1 MVTITLDSGATLQ
14 VADLLFDFMR
24 DEALPGSDWTPE
36 EVFRLLGRLVEE
48 FEPRNR
54 ELLAQRDA
62 VQRQIDD
69 YYIAKRAGGW
79 RPTQATAAADALDLE
94 KFLVEIGYL
103 ETRQDNGFT
112 MTTPQLDPEM
122 DQNGPEL
129 VTPVTNASMAV
140 GGANARWGSLY
151 DAYYLS
157 DIHPE
162 IDRQTQQPARL
173 RMVVTETNRF
183 LDQYVAQ
190 WDNGAVFDDLRS
202 YKVAPN
208 SQGRYELR
216 GLTSAEGEV
225 GLREPAKFIGFNWDE
240 NRQLTEF
247 LLENNGL
254 KILFQLYEGGGIHP
268 EIGQFR
274 DLIVESA
281 ITNIVDFEDAVAIV
295 DAEDMVVGLRN
306 YPGVDPGRPVCL
318 RFPGKSKDHQFG
330 QDLPGRIWQPANL

>member
-14 VADLLFDFMR
+14 VADLLFDFLR

-36 EVFRLLGRLVEE
+36 EVFRSLGRLVEE

-79 RPTQATAAADALDLE
+79 RPTQETAAADALDLG

-190 WDNGAVFDDLRS
+190 WDNGAVLRRH
-202 YKVAPN
+202 P
-208 SQGRYELR
+208 
-216 GLTSAEGEV
+216 
-225 GLREPAKFIGFNWDE
+225 
-240 NRQLTEF
+240 
-247 LLENNGL
+247 LL
-254 KILFQLYEGGGIHP
+254 QSSS
-268 EIGQFR
+268 GQ
-274 DLIVESA
+274 
-281 ITNIVDFEDAVAIV
+281 
-295 DAEDMVVGLRN
+295 
-306 YPGVDPGRPVCL
+306 
-318 RFPGKSKDHQFG
+318 PGKIRAKGID
-330 QDLPGRIWQPANL
+330 IC

>member
-1 MVTITLDSGATLQ
+1 MATITLDSGATLQ

-24 DEALPGSDWTPE
+24 DEALTGSDWTPE

-62 VQRQIDD
+62 VQRQIDN

-79 RPTQATAAADALDLE
+79 RPTQETAATDALDLE

-173 RMVVTETNRF
+173 KNGGNGDQPF
-183 LDQYVAQ
+183 LGPIRRPVGQRSVLRRHPLLQSSAGQ
-190 WDNGAVFDDLRS
+190 PGKIRAKGIDLR
-202 YKVAPN
+202 
-208 SQGRYELR
+208 R
-216 GLTSAEGEV
+216 G
-225 GLREPAKFIGFNWDE
+225 
-240 NRQLTEF
+240 
-247 LLENNGL
+247 
-254 KILFQLYEGGGIHP
+254 
-268 EIGQFR
+268 
-274 DLIVESA
+274 
-281 ITNIVDFEDAVAIV
+281 
-295 DAEDMVVGLRN
+295 
-306 YPGVDPGRPVCL
+306 
-318 RFPGKSKDHQFG
+318 
-330 QDLPGRIWQPANL
+330 

>member
-1 MVTITLDSGATLQ
+1 MNLGTGNFWPSGMQYNGRLTIT
-14 VADLLFDFMR
+14 
-24 DEALPGSDWTPE
+24 
-36 EVFRLLGRLVEE
+36 
-48 FEPRNR
+48 N
-54 ELLAQRDA
+54 
-62 VQRQIDD
+62 
-69 YYIAKRAGGW
+69 IAKRAGGW

-103 ETRQDNGFT
+103 ETKQDNGFT

-190 WDNGAVFDDLRS
+190 WDNGASFDDIRS
-202 YKVAPN
+202 YKVAQD
-208 SQGRYELR
+208 SRGKYELK
-216 GLTSAEGEV
+216 GLTSAEMEV
-225 GLREPAKFIGFNWDE
+225 GLRDAAKFIGFNWDE

-268 EIGQFR
+268 EIGQFK

-306 YPGVDPGRPVCL
+306 YLGLVRGDLYAYGSRGNPKTINSDKTCLDAFGSPQTFKGTSLMSVRNVSLHMYTDMGAAGRT
-318 RFPGKSKDHQFG
+318 GDSGADS
-330 QDLPGRIWQPANL
+330 GRISDYLDCVPLR